1 MPIICMAMNMKF
13 SKIQKETLNLLF
25 FFVLIPQCNSFS
37 QISTLAIIGCEKDTI
52 TKEEQ
57 KTTSNTPLYVR
68 GILDSLR
75 LNDQL
80 KTYESCIVDFA
91 LKNDPVFKQYW
102 DTVGLFPLVDPI
114 NDGDSVQ
121 IDVLVNEESFYYNY
135 WGVFYWPYGP
145 RWGRMHRGLDLGL
158 AIGDSIVA
166 TFNGIVR
173 YARLNPGG
181 YGNCVV
187 IRHFNGIETL
197 YAHMD
202 ELKVRA
208 GQLVMANDL
217 IGLGGTTGRSDG
229 PHLHFET
236 RYKGRSFDPL
246 KIFGKESL
254 CVEVDTLI
262 LKKKDITDP
271 FIKKKSAKRS
281 SGRIHIVKSG
291 ESLSGIAKKYKTSVS
306 TLQRLNGISNP
317 HKIKIGQKIKLP

>member
-1 MPIICMAMNMKF
+1 MVQNTIRTK
-13 SKIQKETLNLLF
+13 KIKNNLNSSLLLVF
-25 FFVLIPQCNSFS
+25 HILGIYCYAQDPHQATIDSSIKLNSDTNTYR
-37 QISTLAIIGCEKDTI
+37 ISTPVQLRMD
-52 TKEEQ
+52 
-57 KTTSNTPLYVR
+57 
-68 GILDSLR
+68 LDSLHR
-75 LNDQL
+75 INALTKNESSIVAFSL
-80 KTYESCIVDFA
+80 K
-91 LKNDPVFKQYW
+91 KDPVFMQYW
-102 DTVGLFPLVDPI
+102 DTIGLFPKVEPI
-114 NDGDSVQ
+114 LDGDSVL
-121 IDVLVNEESFYYNY
+121 IDILVNDESFYYNY

-158 AIGDSIVA
+158 AVGDSIVA

-173 YARLNPGG
+173 YARFNPGG

-202 ELKVRA
+202 ELKVKA
-208 GQLVMANDL
+208 GQLVMANEL

-271 FIKKKSAKRS
+271 YIKKRVRRS
-281 SGRIHIVKSG
+281 SSGKIHIVKSG
-291 ESLSGIAKKYKTSVS
+291 ESLSVIARKYRTSVS
-306 TLQRLNGISNP
+306 TLQRLNGIRNP
-317 HKIKIGQKIKLP
+317 NKIKIGQTIKLP